1 MDQEAMEND
10 PLTVF
15 LADARGK
22 ELECTIE
29 YSFTHD
35 NQNYLVLLPKDIPV
49 EIFVWQTSGDREDLV
64 ALEDDSLIDELFGLA
79 KSVLSEQNLKLKRT
93 GITLTVEG
101 EIPEIEE
108 EEEEEEVDLSTESFQ
123 LLASFYYGEDEYEIS
138 TPLDPLFLL
147 AKMDGKGKAQELSAS
162 DLKSIEHLL
171 PEIEQNLEEQIL
183 NTLD

>member
-15 LADARGK
+15 LADAKGK

-29 YSFTHD
+29 YSFTHE
-35 NQNYLVLLPKDIPV
+35 NENYLVLLPKDTPV
-49 EIFVWQTSGDREDLV
+49 EIFVWQTSGDQEDLV
-64 ALEDDSLIDELFGLA
+64 AVEDESAIDELFSLA
-79 KSVLSEQNLKLKRT
+79 KAVLSEQNLKLKPT

-101 EIPEIEE
+101 EIPDLEE
-108 EEEEEEVDLSTESFQ
+108 EDDDEEIDSNVESFQ
-123 LLASFYYGEDEYEIS
+123 LLASFYFGEHEYEIS

-147 AKMDGKGKAQELSAS
+147 AKMNDNGKAQELSAS

-183 NTLD
+183 NALD